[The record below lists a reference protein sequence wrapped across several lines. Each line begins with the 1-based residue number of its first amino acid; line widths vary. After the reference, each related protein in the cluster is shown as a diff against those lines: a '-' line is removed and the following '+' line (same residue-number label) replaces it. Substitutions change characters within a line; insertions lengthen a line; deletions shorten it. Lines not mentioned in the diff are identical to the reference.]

1 MRNAWKILLGLS
13 VLVPRTL
20 RSPNPGLKKTLGSS
34 GTLKDVDTAVVAGV
48 RMYIRF

>member
-1 MRNAWKILLGLS
+1 MRNAWRILL
-13 VLVPRTL
+13 R
-20 RSPNPGLKKTLGSS
+20 RSAQMAGSN